1 MEELKSVIAQNIFEL
16 RTANDLTQLELAEKL
31 NYSDKAVSKWERA
44 DSIPDVSVLKNIADI
59 FGVTVDYLLTAEHT
73 GDEAEPET
81 QRVHR
86 YSQKVHAAIIWLSIL
101 LVWFVATAAFVAL
114 SLVSKTNPNWLAF
127 IIAVPVSAVVW
138 LIMNTIW
145 FNRRMNYL
153 IVSLLM
159 WTAIAAIHIT
169 FVAFGYNPWVLYLLG
184 VPGQGIIVAWSQM
197 KYKQWKKIK
206 KKQ

>member
-73 GDEAEPET
+73 GDEAEPEA

-197 KYKQWKKIK
+197 KYKQWNLE
-206 KKQ
+206 